1 METNANQNTG
11 NGLNIDLNDE
21 FSKSMTVHKNVDQEI
36 IITTAD
42 KIELVLTRTK
52 DILTS
57 KRDWWTPF
65 GLLIAFITT
74 FCTTDFKDFLGLP
87 KDTWKA
93 LFIFLT
99 LGAFIWLILSI
110 IKLIKY
116 WGKGNLKT
124 IIGQI
129 KLKEKST
136 NRYR

>member
-1 METNANQNTG
+1 METNANQTTG

-52 DILTS
+52 EILTS

-65 GLLIAFITT
+65 GLLIAFIST
-74 FCTTDFKDFLGLP
+74 FCTADFKDFLGLT

-99 LGAFIWLILSI
+99 LGAFIWLIISI
-110 IKLIKY
+110 MKLIKY
-116 WGKGNLKT
+116 WGKGDLKT
-124 IIGQI
+124 IIDQI

-136 NRYR
+136 NR